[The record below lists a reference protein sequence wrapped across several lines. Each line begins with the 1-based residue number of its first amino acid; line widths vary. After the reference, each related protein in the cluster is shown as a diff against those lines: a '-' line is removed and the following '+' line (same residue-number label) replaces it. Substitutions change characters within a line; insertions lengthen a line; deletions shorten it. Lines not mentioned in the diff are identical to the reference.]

1 MVVIHLYALH
11 TLCFDPNVAKK
22 EFRGWVEV
30 DMREGEVSGERKR
43 GAEDWK
49 MVRTRRL
56 EAGVQKFKRT

>member
-1 MVVIHLYALH
+1 MH

-30 DMREGEVSGERKR
+30 GMKESEVSEERKR
-43 GAEDWK
+43 GAGDWK

-56 EAGVQKFKRT
+56 ETGVQKLTRT